1 MLDAAACDEFDRVD
15 PLRELRRQ
23 FAIPRD
29 ERPPHDE
36 LTYLCGHSLGL
47 MPLAARG
54 DVTEVLD
61 QWARRGVEGHFGGEH
76 PWYSYDDALVPA
88 MAALVGAEAT
98 EVALMG
104 TLTANLHHLFASFF
118 RPHGRRTKILIEA
131 HAFPSDR
138 YAVAAQLKWHGLDP
152 REHLIE
158 LTADEGG
165 HFGERFVD
173 TVGARGDEI
182 ALVWLGAVN
191 YLTGEALDVRVI
203 ADSAHRAGCVVGFDL
218 AHAVGNVELRLHEWN
233 VDFAAWCTYKY
244 LNAGPGAVGAIF
256 VHGRHGTD
264 RGLVRLAGWW
274 GNDPGT
280 RFEMADEF
288 VAVAGA
294 RGWRMSNPP
303 ILSLAPLRAS
313 LALFEQ
319 AGVDRLREKSQA
331 LSALL
336 IDGMADISGVE
347 VLTPRDARRR
357 GSQVSIRVDGA
368 ATLQRELRARGIVVD
383 LRPPDVVRVAATPLY
398 NRATDVRVL
407 TDAVREVR
415 R

>member
-1 MLDAAACDEFDRVD
+1 
-15 PLRELRRQ
+15 
-23 FAIPRD
+23 
-29 ERPPHDE
+29 
-36 LTYLCGHSLGL
+36 
-47 MPLAARG
+47 
-54 DVTEVLD
+54 
-61 QWARRGVEGHFGGEH
+61 
-76 PWYSYDDALVPA
+76 
-88 MAALVGAEAT
+88 
-98 EVALMG
+98 
-104 TLTANLHHLFASFF
+104 
-118 RPHGRRTKILIEA
+118 
-131 HAFPSDR
+131 
-138 YAVAAQLKWHGLDP
+138 
-152 REHLIE
+152 
-158 LTADEGG
+158 
-165 HFGERFVD
+165 
-173 TVGARGDEI
+173 
-182 ALVWLGAVN
+182 
-191 YLTGEALDVRVI
+191 
-203 ADSAHRAGCVVGFDL
+203 
-218 AHAVGNVELRLHEWN
+218 
-233 VDFAAWCTYKY
+233 
-244 LNAGPGAVGAIF
+244 
-256 VHGRHGTD
+256 
-264 RGLVRLAGWW
+264 VRLAGWW

-357 GSQVSIRVDGA
+357 GSQVSIRVDDA